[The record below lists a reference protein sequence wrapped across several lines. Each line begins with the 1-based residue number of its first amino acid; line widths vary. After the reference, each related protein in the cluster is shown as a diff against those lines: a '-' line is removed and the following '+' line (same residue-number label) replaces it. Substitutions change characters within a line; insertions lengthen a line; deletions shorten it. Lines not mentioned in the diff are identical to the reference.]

1 MTEDERRN
9 KLYEENR
16 FYLELQHKHGGNF
29 EAMLT
34 PDELTI
40 WNIFP
45 DFHKSFF
52 TYFKGQEWEIVSSL
66 RLFSDE
72 TIVGKINGQSVK
84 KSEQAKLSL
93 EGYLQYRQQNKTTL
107 LLHELQ
113 ELLYPLRAFSS
124 NLLQQEIA
132 ENLFYDASNPDIA
145 SWRDSQEWQ
154 QYGVVLQSIP
164 LTWLESKKSEYLR
177 QCASV
182 WRCYLPKQHRTDYND
197 LEIAL
202 EKALDFLELTETT
215 DQLSHKPITTGM
227 KIETLQTLEW
237 WCEEIKRLY
246 GTSRKFKFHKSICV
260 YIADSKQNIARHS
273 AEYIRRQTQD
283 CFRQIKAARKIEH
296 KSS

>member
-84 KSEQAKLSL
+84 KSEQAKLSF

-154 QYGVVLQSIP
+154 QYGVILQSIP

-177 QCASV
+177 QCALV
-182 WRCYLPKQHRTDYND
+182 WRSYLPQTSVETNQITQNKRPSTDD
-197 LEIAL
+197 KDQERCEIYQQVVNELGIKTHKGILLKEAANRAVCS
-202 EKALDFLELTETT
+202 EKTMRRAI
-215 DQLSHKPITTGM
+215 SP
-227 KIETLQTLEW
+227 
-237 WCEEIKRLY
+237 KR
-246 GTSRKFKFHKSICV
+246 
-260 YIADSKQNIARHS
+260 
-273 AEYIRRQTQD
+273 
-283 CFRQIKAARKIEH
+283 
-296 KSS
+296 